1 MLRVLNDNVLV
12 KPYKEET
19 KSTGGIIVS
28 LDEKKKESRGTV
40 VGVGSKVSELI
51 KIKDEVIYAK
61 YAGTE
66 LTTPDGIEY
75 IVVKESDI
83 LAVINL
89 SEYTAPKKKG

>member
-1 MLRVLNDNVLV
+1 MSLKVLNDNVLV

-19 KSTGGIIVS
+19 KSAGGIITS
-28 LDEKKKESRGTV
+28 LDEKRKESRGIV
-40 VGVGSKVSELI
+40 AGLGSKVSENI

-66 LTTPDGIEY
+66 LTTPDGVEY

-83 LAVINL
+83 LAVITL
-89 SEYTAPKKKG
+89 PKKG